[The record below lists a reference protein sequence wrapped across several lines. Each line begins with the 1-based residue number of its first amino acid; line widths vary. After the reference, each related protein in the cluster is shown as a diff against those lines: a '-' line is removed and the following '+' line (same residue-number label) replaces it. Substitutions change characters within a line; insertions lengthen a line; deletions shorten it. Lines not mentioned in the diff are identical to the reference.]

1 MLPDGAREVCAI
13 DQVEDLRKATGND
26 YHKASQACG

>member
-13 DQVEDLRKATGND
+13 DQGEDLRKVTVND
-26 YHKASQACG
+26 YHKTPPACG